1 MKILKVLIA
10 GFVLLLTLNTANA
23 DGLIQN
29 AGMKP
34 PVSDEARAILI
45 TIRHCKEGFGCADT
59 RLDRIFKNLRD
70 CDSAGRDAIVHFL
83 LTDAEEGIE
92 GHTVSYSCL

>member
-1 MKILKVLIA
+1 MKKIIA
-10 GFVLLLTLNTANA
+10 GFALLLACLTANA
-23 DGLIQN
+23 GSLIQN

-34 PVSDEARAILI
+34 LASDDARATFI

-59 RLDRIFKNLRD
+59 HLDRIFNNPRA

-83 LTDAEEGIE
+83 LTDAKEGIE
-92 GHTVSYSCL
+92 GHMVSYSCL

>member
-1 MKILKVLIA
+1 MKNLIA
-10 GFVLLLTLNTANA
+10 GFALFLACTLATANP
-23 DGLIQN
+23 LIQS
-29 AGMKP
+29 AGMKS
-34 PVSDEARAILI
+34 PVSDDARATFI

-59 RLDRIFKNLRD
+59 RLDRIFKNLRE

>member
-1 MKILKVLIA
+1 MKFLIA
-10 GFVLLLTLNTANA
+10 GFVLLLACTANA
-23 DGLIQN
+23 DSLIQN

-34 PVSDEARAILI
+34 PVNDDARATSL
-45 TIRHCKEGFGCADT
+45 TIRHCTEGYGCADT

-70 CDSAGRDAIVHFL
+70 CDSAGRDTIVRFL
-83 LTDAEEGIE
+83 LSDSERGVK

>member
-1 MKILKVLIA
+1 MKKLIA
-10 GFVLLLTLNTANA
+10 RIALLLACMTANA

-34 PVSDEARAILI
+34 LVSDDARATLL
-45 TIRHCKEGFGCADT
+45 TIRHCTEGYGCADT
-59 RLDRIFKNLRD
+59 RLDRIFKNLRV
-70 CDSAGRDAIVHFL
+70 CDSAGRDSIVHFL
-83 LTDAEEGIE
+83 LSDAEEGIE

>member
-1 MKILKVLIA
+1 MKRIIA
-10 GFVLLLTLNTANA
+10 GVVLLLACMTANA

-34 PVSDEARAILI
+34 PVSDEARATFI

-59 RLDRIFKNLRD
+59 HLDRIFNNPRA

-83 LTDAEEGIE
+83 LTDTEEGNE
-92 GHTVSYSCL
+92 GHTVSYSCT

>member
-1 MKILKVLIA
+1 MKNLIA
-10 GFVLLLTLNTANA
+10 GIVLLLACTIANA
-23 DGLIQN
+23 DSLIQN

-34 PVSDEARAILI
+34 LVNDDARATLL

-59 RLDRIFKNLRD
+59 HLDRIFKDLRA

-92 GHTVSYSCL
+92 GHTVSYSCT

>member
-1 MKILKVLIA
+1 MKGLIA
-10 GFVLLLTLNTANA
+10 SIVLLLALNTANA

-29 AGMKP
+29 AGMRP
-34 PVSDEARAILI
+34 LVSDDARATLL

-59 RLDRIFKNLRD
+59 RLDRIFKNPRA

-83 LTDAEEGIE
+83 LTDADEGIT

>member
-1 MKILKVLIA
+1 MKRLIA
-10 GFVLLLTLNTANA
+10 AVVLGLLACMTANA
-23 DGLIQN
+23 DSLIQS

-34 PVSDEARAILI
+34 PVSDTPRATLI
-45 TIRHCKEGFGCADT
+45 TIRHCTEGYGCADT
-59 RLDRIFKNLRD
+59 RLDRIFKNQRA

-83 LTDAEEGIE
+83 LTDADEGIK

>member
-1 MKILKVLIA
+1 MKNLIA
-10 GFVLLLTLNTANA
+10 GIVLLLALNTANA

-34 PVSDEARAILI
+34 PVSDDARATLL
-45 TIRHCKEGFGCADT
+45 TIRHCTEGYGCADT
-59 RLDRIFKNLRD
+59 RLDRIFKSLRA
-70 CDSAGRDAIVHFL
+70 CDSAGRDSIVHFL
-83 LTDAEEGIE
+83 MEDAAKGIE

>member
-1 MKILKVLIA
+1 MRKLIA
-10 GFVLLLTLNTANA
+10 GLALMLACMTANA

-34 PVSDEARAILI
+34 PVSDDARATLI
-45 TIRHCKEGFGCADT
+45 TIRHCTEGYGCADT
-59 RLDRIFKNLRD
+59 RLDRVFKNLRA
-70 CDSAGRDAIVHFL
+70 CDSAGRDSIVHFL
-83 LTDAEEGIE
+83 MEDAEKGIE